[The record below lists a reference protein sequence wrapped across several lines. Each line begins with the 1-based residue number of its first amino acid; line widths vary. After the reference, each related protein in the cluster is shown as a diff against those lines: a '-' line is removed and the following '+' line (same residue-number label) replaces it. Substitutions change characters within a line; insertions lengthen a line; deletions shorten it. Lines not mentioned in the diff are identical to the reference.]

1 MAWVV
6 RRAGF
11 WWLALPLALAGVS
24 SGLAAQDVLPA
35 PAPVGPR
42 YVSMGSSF
50 AAGPGVTV
58 SADVPANRCARSA
71 DNYARQLARRRH
83 YVLVDVACSGATT
96 EHVLGPWNEL
106 APQIEAVTPDTALVT
121 VTVGGNDVS
130 FVRDLIAF
138 ACAAGPQPPVGAP
151 GGKCPTVAVPAEADW
166 RALAVALD
174 RMAGEVRR
182 RAPRAQLV
190 FVQYVQMVPLRGS
203 CAAVPISPV
212 GLATVRAI
220 QGRLL
225 KVTARVARQWHARIV
240 DPREPGAAHDPCSAA
255 PWASGFPDGKGA
267 PFVPFHPNLSGM
279 TAIADRLDRIVHP

>member
-1 MAWVV
+1 MVQVTSW
-6 RRAGF
+6 AGRS
-11 WWLALPLALAGVS
+11 WLALPLALAGIS
-24 SGLAAQDVLPA
+24 SGLAAQDVGPGQDRA
-35 PAPVGPR
+35 RPR

-83 YVLVDVACSGATT
+83 YQLVDVACSGATT
-96 EHVLGPWNEL
+96 AHVLGPWDEL
-106 APQIEAVTPDTALVT
+106 APQIEAVTADTALVT

-151 GGKCPTVAVPAEADW
+151 GGKCPTVLEPAEADW
-166 RALAVALD
+166 RGLGAGLD
-174 RMAGEVRR
+174 RIAREVRR
-182 RAPRAQLV
+182 RAPRARLV
-190 FVQYVQMVPLRGS
+190 FVQYVQMVPARGS
-203 CAAVPISPV
+203 CAAVPIGPA

-220 QGRLL
+220 QDRLR
-225 KVTARVARQWHARIV
+225 KVTARAARKWHAGIV
-240 DPREPGAAHDPCSAA
+240 EPREPGAAHDPCSAE
-255 PWASGFPDGKGA
+255 PWASGFPTAKGP